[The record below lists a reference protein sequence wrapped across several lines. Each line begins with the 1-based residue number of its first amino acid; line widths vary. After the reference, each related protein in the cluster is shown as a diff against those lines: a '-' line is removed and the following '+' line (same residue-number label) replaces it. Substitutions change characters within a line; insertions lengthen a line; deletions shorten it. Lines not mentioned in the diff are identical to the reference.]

1 MSPNKKLVAYHI
13 ARLKDRNVDVRLS
26 SIRELAELNDP
37 DALDSLQE
45 TFRTDP
51 DMDVRKAAQE
61 AGRAIYVRQRQQP
74 S

>member
-37 DALDSLQE
+37 DALDALQE

-51 DMDVRKAAQE
+51 DVAVRKAAQE